1 MNCKCGKQ
9 ISSGECCAEC
19 EELSKL
25 EELFEEDLVQVEESH
40 EVLKEEY

>member
-19 EELSKL
+19 AKLVLIVEPDQNEE
-25 EELFEEDLVQVEESH
+25 
-40 EVLKEEY
+40 